1 MGRSESNARHPHS
14 ITSSDQNRQG
24 RACLHMHAVRSL
36 LGSSLLALGLA
47 GCGDSVGGFIE
58 LPGQGDAQSTSL
70 PLDPATA
77 DGPFSDLL
85 VACVTAPDRGES
97 CLLDALPLLGQE
109 PGSPTVDDVLDRT
122 VVSHSWMAQRFRQ
135 ALVQMP
141 PVMLQ
146 LFNGVTAVVIAG
158 DIRPAYYSPAN
169 GAIHLDP
176 ADLWLTNQ
184 EKATISAA
192 PDYRSDFGAE
202 LGFVG
207 LWRYMDGLS
216 YAWDY
221 YPLDGTE
228 TRTIDDVI
236 RPLAATLFHEL
247 GHAND
252 FFPPSVMAGL
262 DTSLSV
268 FEAYVALE
276 DNSVSA
282 QVAAA
287 QPLNS
292 QVWAGLAQVLYRGE
306 QASAEQR
313 ALTPG
318 QVGLE
323 FQTDGANDDYAYTDR
338 FEDTAMLF
346 EEVMLK
352 YHFGMDREIAYTDV
366 PPPGEEGFCD
376 SYIVRWGYRGR
387 AGEPLVKARAE
398 QVLQGLL
405 GRPDVAAELAA
416 LGAPAAMPADTAW
429 CAPDVSVTAL
439 LSPADGGMDGPTPL
453 RESDRRRPH

>member
-1 MGRSESNARHPHS
+1 
-14 ITSSDQNRQG
+14 
-24 RACLHMHAVRSL
+24 LAVRAL
-36 LGSSLLALGLA
+36 LGAGLLALGLA

-58 LPGQGDAQSTSL
+58 LPGQGGAQSTSL
-70 PLDPATA
+70 PLDPATT
-77 DGPFSDLL
+77 DSPYSDVL
-85 VACVTAPDRGES
+85 VTCVTAPDRGNS
-97 CLLDALPLLGQE
+97 CLLGALPLLGQE
-109 PGSPTVDDVLDRT
+109 QGNPTVDDVLDRT

-169 GAIHLDP
+169 GAIHIDP
-176 ADLWLTNQ
+176 ADLWLTNE
-184 EKATISAA
+184 EKATISAS
-192 PDYRSDFGAE
+192 PDYRIDFGAE

-216 YAWDY
+216 YAWEY
-221 YPLDGTE
+221 YALDGAE
-228 TRTIDDVI
+228 TRTIGDIV
-236 RPLAATLFHEL
+236 RPLAAMLFHEL
-247 GHAND
+247 AHAND

-262 DTSLSV
+262 DNTLSV
-268 FEAYVALE
+268 YEASVVLE
-276 DNSVSA
+276 GNSVSA

-292 QVWAGLAQVLYRGE
+292 EIWAGLARVLYRGE
-306 QASAEQR
+306 QASTEQR

-323 FQTDGANDDYAYTDR
+323 LQIDGANDDYAYTDR
-338 FEDTAMLF
+338 FEDIAMLF

-352 YHFGMDREIAYTDV
+352 YYFGLDREIAYTDV
-366 PPPGEEGFCD
+366 PFAGEEAFCE

-387 AGEPLVKARAE
+387 AGDAQVRARAE

-405 GRPDVAAELAA
+405 GATDVSAELAA
-416 LGAPAAMPADTAW
+416 LAVPVSLPLDTDW
-429 CAPDVSVTAL
+429 CVPNVSVTAL
-439 LSPADGGMDGPTPL
+439 LSLADGGEIRTPL
-453 RESDRRRPH
+453 RPTDRTRPH